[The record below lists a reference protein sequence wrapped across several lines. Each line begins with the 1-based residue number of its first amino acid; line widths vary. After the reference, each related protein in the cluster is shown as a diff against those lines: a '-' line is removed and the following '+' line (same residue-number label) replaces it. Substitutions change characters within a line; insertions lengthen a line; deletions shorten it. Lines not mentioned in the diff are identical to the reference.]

1 MSYTVQSWR
10 RRAAAFLVLLA
21 LGIGGCASG
30 GATGGERRNPDRIS
44 GEELARARSEGI
56 ADMEQLIQRLR
67 PRWLER
73 DRIRSFNLESAILVY
88 DNNAMLGGVD
98 VLNSLT
104 LDLVREVRWLRSAE
118 AGTLPG
124 AGSLHVEGAIVI
136 VRN

>member
-1 MSYTVQSWR
+1 MSYTVPSWR
-10 RRAAAFLVLLA
+10 RMAAVSVVLLA
-21 LGIGGCASG
+21 LAMGGCASS
-30 GATGGERRNPDRIS
+30 GATGGERRDPDRIS
-44 GEELARARSEGI
+44 AEELARARSEGI
-56 ADMEQLIQRLR
+56 SDMEQLIQRLR

-73 DRIRSFNLESAILVY
+73 DRIRSLNLESAILVY
-88 DNNAMLGGVD
+88 DNNAMLGGVN

-104 LDLVREVRWLRSAE
+104 LDLVREIRWLRSAE